1 MRTEIPIHKE
11 IEPFVAFFLDSRA
24 KEIITIEQLIIEKNF
39 HQLETIFHNLKGV
52 SKSFGFPTLGTIAL
66 GLEKACSEKNITQ
79 TITLFAEFKSY
90 LRQYSH

>member
-1 MRTEIPIHKE
+1 MRTEIQVPKE

-24 KEIITIEQLIIEKNF
+24 KEVITIEQLITDKSF
-39 HQLETIFHNLKGV
+39 PKLETIFHNLKGV
-52 SKSFGFPTLGTIAL
+52 SKSFGFPTLGNLAME
-66 GLEKACSEKNITQ
+66 LEKACAEKNITL